1 MQINFIVTEF
11 GFFLAGIIVT
21 GVFLILTLVF
31 SIISWPP
38 YADFLL
44 NKEAVS
50 ASGQI
55 LEEPVVVSHERYSNT
70 PNRISMKIELDTKSG
85 NNIVNLTAFPSPDY
99 KKGAQ
104 VEIEYLKD
112 NPSIVRIKGD
122 QYGIFTYKVILP
134 MICGM
139 IIGIIL
145 FLKGITI

>member
-38 YADFLL
+38 YADYLL
-44 NKEAVS
+44 NKYALFTK
-50 ASGQI
+50 AKI
-55 LEEPVVVSHERYSNT
+55 LEDPKVVSHKKYTHT
-70 PNRISMKIELDTKSG
+70 PNRVSLKISFNGKDIKM
-85 NNIVNLTAFPSPDY
+85 TAFPSSNY
-99 KKGAQ
+99 KKGAII
-104 VEIEYLKD
+104 EIEYLKD